1 MNTSIKTDKESVP
14 VVSVRLVSAD
24 YYMSSPIPGLDFG
37 YSTYR
42 GLEIKKVPVI
52 RIFGSTSTGMCRNVF
67 KCTENLLCLFDLLK
81 RV

>member
-1 MNTSIKTDKESVP
+1 VIKTVVFLLFCKNFSTMDTSVETDKESVP

-52 RIFGSTSTGMCRNVF
+52 RIFGSTSTG
-67 KCTENLLCLFDLLK
+67 T
-81 RV
+81 

>member
-1 MNTSIKTDKESVP
+1 MNTSARTEKESVP

-52 RIFGSTSTGMCRNVF
+52 RIFGSTSTGLYRKF
-67 KCTENLLCLFDLLK
+67 LLLNELHDCFRLFLLF
-81 RV
+81 